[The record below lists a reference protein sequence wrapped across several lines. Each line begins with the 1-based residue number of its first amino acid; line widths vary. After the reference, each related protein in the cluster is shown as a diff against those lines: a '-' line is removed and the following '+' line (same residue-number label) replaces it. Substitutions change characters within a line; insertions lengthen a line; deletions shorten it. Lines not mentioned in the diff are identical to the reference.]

1 MMAGAAWPAL
11 TGEGTT
17 EAAGSAPMVTEATKR
32 GTAVA
37 EVEVEAATVVEPI
50 VAVTT
55 GSPRVSVVADEVLFM
70 PPPKGDA
77 PKPRETPNDSLVDTA
92 ALLDRAIVWTSLSEP
107 GAAGVREDSIEGSCF
122 CCRRGGVPTFPWI
135 RVLGRRCHAPP

>member
-1 MMAGAAWPAL
+1 MTAGAVRPASM
-11 TGEGTT
+11 GEGAT
-17 EAAGSAPMVTEATKR
+17 EAAGPTPMVVDAIEQ
-32 GTAVA
+32 GTVVA
-37 EVEVEAATVVEPI
+37 EVEEEATAVVEPV

-55 GSPRVSVVADEVLFM
+55 RSPRVSVVADEVLFM

>member
-37 EVEVEAATVVEPI
+37 EVEVEAATVVEHPI
-50 VAVTT
+50 VVTA
-55 GSPRVSVVADEVLFM
+55 GSPRVSMVANEALFI
-70 PPPKGDA
+70 PPPKGDS
-77 PKPRETPNDSLVDTA
+77 PEPRETPNDSLVNA
-92 ALLDRAIVWTSLSEP
+92 ATLLDRAIVRTSLSGQ
-107 GAAGVREDSIEGSCF
+107 GAEA
-122 CCRRGGVPTFPWI
+122 
-135 RVLGRRCHAPP
+135 HA